1 MTPPTQPT
9 REHVTCHIRRDI
21 AVSVAVLPLPG
32 RILVT
37 SPGLRDAVAR
47 SAVHDRDHET
57 KNGLGDRP
65 GKRDEQRLL
74 SGRSKIDP
82 AKCPLHLCN
91 LTQLPS
97 HPPVPSESSRA
108 LILALSAVACLAPM
122 TFGCVSRARR
132 EAECQQPR
140 QQAQGVS
147 VSADALIMSASASP
161 LSPRCAT
168 RFGGDGVGDEL
179 HEVGWCVEGR
189 CVTGTSI

>member
-1 MTPPTQPT
+1 
-9 REHVTCHIRRDI
+9 
-21 AVSVAVLPLPG
+21 
-32 RILVT
+32 
-37 SPGLRDAVAR
+37 
-47 SAVHDRDHET
+47 
-57 KNGLGDRP
+57 
-65 GKRDEQRLL
+65 
-74 SGRSKIDP
+74 
-82 AKCPLHLCN
+82 
-91 LTQLPS
+91 
-97 HPPVPSESSRA
+97 
-108 LILALSAVACLAPM
+108 M

-189 CVTGTSI
+189 CVTGTIDLLRSSSGYGSGERSSQADDVAGATRAVAAHHGDRDRREIRR